1 MASPGFYCYEGGCVH
16 EEPPRLFPS
25 QLSLRQHQNKCHKG
39 TKGEETSMGRALKRK
54 SEAVA
59 AEEQEKRRWVEE
71 ARISDEAARR
81 TPEPAPVWPCVWNFW
96 YSY

>member
-39 TKGEETSMGRALKRK
+39 TKGEETSMGRVLKRK

-59 AEEQEKRRWVEE
+59 AEEQEKRRRVEE